1 MTNLCGLCEGLPL
14 DVVLAGHDLGLEHRA
29 DQDEGNEE
37 GADEAK
43 LPLVVDAG
51 ADGQQDGEDRLHHGA
66 ESTPCGLHVT
76 KWKDSQT
83 KAWSIPRPRH
93 CQNLTRQ

>member
-29 DQDEGNEE
+29 DQAEGNEE

-51 ADGQQDGEDRLHHGA
+51 ADGQQDGDDGLDHGT
-66 ESTPCGLHVT
+66 ESTPGGLDVPET
-76 KWKDSQT
+76 KKATYFPT
-83 KAWSIPRPRH
+83 KGQGH
-93 CQNLTRQ
+93 D